1 MMTAYNSINGTP
13 AILHPDVL
21 RVVKGEW
28 EMNGFIVSDAG
39 DLIGLVKDH
48 HYFETYKEAVVASI
62 KNGIDSITD
71 DAEITC
77 AGIREAIARGCR
89 MRATWTGL

>member
-62 KNGIDSITD
+62 KNGMTALRTMPRLPAPPCGRRSP
-71 DAEITC
+71 
-77 AGIREAIARGCR
+77 RGCWR
-89 MRATWTGL
+89 RVI